1 MFSKMPEPEDHVIEQ
16 LNDELELGPTQI
28 KIWFD
33 NKRCHIQDQRDI
45 EEREIL
51 LLKNERLHA
60 ENLRMYLELNK
71 RICVNCNNVEQK
83 QKILQDLQNEN
94 ARLIEEVRMIFN
106 MIGLDLELRLKCN
119 DDPSGQIWSSDR
131 DDVRSRNFSRLNWN
145 Y

>member
-1 MFSKMPEPEDHVIEQ
+1 MSLHKF
-16 LNDELELGPTQI
+16 
-28 KIWFD
+28 
-33 NKRCHIQDQRDI
+33 QDQRDI

-94 ARLIEEVRMIFN
+94 ARLIEEVSFHFLLINYM
-106 MIGLDLELRLKCN
+106 LLELFINIYVFILKHSKMKYFWRIRYAFVNMVNSCYFFAHN
-119 DDPSGQIWSSDR
+119 HSHI
-131 DDVRSRNFSRLNWN
+131 FSFSIF
-145 Y
+145 